1 LEIHGKTENKKIP
14 EGRGAG
20 LFSTTW

>member
-20 LFSTTW
+20 LFSTT